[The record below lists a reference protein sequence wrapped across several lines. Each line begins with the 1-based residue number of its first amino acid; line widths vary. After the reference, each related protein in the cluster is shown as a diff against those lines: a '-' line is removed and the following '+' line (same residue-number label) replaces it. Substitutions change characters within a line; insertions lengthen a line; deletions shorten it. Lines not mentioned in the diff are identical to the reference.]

1 MSSSRSSPLKPSIC
15 MPNCFPPG
23 APLGRAGIS
32 RVSELSHG
40 AFEASLDL
48 PQAAMHNRTAAAS
61 HFTLICKRALGDL
74 LMGQYCS
81 NRTSGATQAVR
92 RLHQRGARQVNLG
105 VLSNDPS
112 VHARQEG
119 GTSWKAMLG
128 LMRLTAGRAP
138 TRRGPTAAGRQRQ
151 LRGSQTQF

>member
-1 MSSSRSSPLKPSIC
+1 MSSSRSSSLKPSIC
-15 MPNCFPPG
+15 LPNCFPSG

-48 PQAAMHNRTAAAS
+48 PQAAMHNSMTAAAS
-61 HFTLICKRALGDL
+61 HFTLTCKRALGDL

-92 RLHQRGARQVNLG
+92 RLHQRGARQVNQG

-112 VHARQEG
+112 VHACQEG

-128 LMRLTAGRAP
+128 LMRM
-138 TRRGPTAAGRQRQ
+138 TAAE
-151 LRGSQTQF
+151 TID

>member
-15 MPNCFPPG
+15 LPNCFPPG

-48 PQAAMHNRTAAAS
+48 PQAAMHNSMTAAAS
-61 HFTLICKRALGDL
+61 HFTLTCKRALGDL

-81 NRTSGATQAVR
+81 NQTSGT
-92 RLHQRGARQVNLG
+92 
-105 VLSNDPS
+105 
-112 VHARQEG
+112 
-119 GTSWKAMLG
+119 
-128 LMRLTAGRAP
+128 
-138 TRRGPTAAGRQRQ
+138 
-151 LRGSQTQF
+151 